1 MDTSDEGPLRRYIA
15 LLTECISPEQAAR
28 IAEQWE
34 LICAEEGWL
43 NLSESSLPLPN
54 GSLEPPK

>member
-1 MDTSDEGPLRRYIA
+1 MHERTLRRYIT
-15 LLTECISPEQAAR
+15 LITECISPEQAAR

-43 NLSESSLPLPN
+43 NLSESRLALPN
-54 GSLEPPK
+54 EFLEPPK